1 MLKKLSV
8 FLLALAA
15 WCAVSAGE
23 SYSFLFV
30 SDTHFGAKKSYYTG
44 PEKTLRSRKTRD
56 RADKAM
62 PVYEALFAR
71 MAKESGAKFLVHA
84 GDMIEGYTKGEGAH
98 REELTKAIEFM
109 KKHLTMPLYLV
120 KGNHDAVGLGGKEA
134 YREVMLKEI
143 ARNAGKSE
151 LAEANYAF
159 RYGSDLFVCVE
170 YNTDW
175 LKFLKETLE
184 KQPTPPRYT
193 FLVIHLHVM
202 PFADKKMIEATK
214 LLSRHNGIILCGHH
228 HRNMMLKYRKGEHEV
243 VQLAVASMVQPA
255 AEQNRVRG
263 IDGDLAKFEA
273 EFRKKREAKAEA
285 MKRFDRFWVPGLTK
299 YRYVVGGPGYMKID
313 VSDAGVCAVLHPAA
327 PDAEPV
333 TFVLKGK
340 EDGGCE

>member
-1 MLKKLSV
+1 MLKKLSIL
-8 FLLALAA
+8 LLAVAA
-15 WCAVSAGE
+15 WCAAFAGE
-23 SYSFLFV
+23 SYNFLFV

-44 PEKTLRSRKTRD
+44 PEKTLRSRKTPD
-56 RADKAM
+56 RADQAM

-71 MAKESGAKFLVHA
+71 MAKEPGAKFLVHA
-84 GDMIEGYTKGEGAH
+84 GDMIEGYTTGEAAH
-98 REELTKAIEFM
+98 REELANAIALM
-109 KKHLTMPLYLV
+109 KKHLEMPLYLV
-120 KGNHDAVGLGGKEA
+120 KGNHDAVGLGGKAA

-143 ARNAGKSE
+143 SRNAKSE

-193 FLVIHLHVM
+193 FLVLHLNVM
-202 PFADKKMIEATK
+202 PFVGKKMIEATE

-228 HRNMMLKYRKGEHEV
+228 HRNMLLKYRGKSGEV
-243 VQLAVASMVQPA
+243 VQLSVASMVQPT
-255 AEQNRVRG
+255 AEQNRVREL
-263 IDGDLAKFEA
+263 DTDLAKFEKG
-273 EFRKKREAKAEA
+273 FRKRFNKPEQN
-285 MKRFDRFWVPGLTK
+285 KRFDRFWIPGLTE
-299 YRYVVGGPGYMKID
+299 YRYAVGGPGYMRID
-313 VSDAGVCAVLHPAA
+313 VSDAGVRAVLHPAA